1 MKNTLF
7 ILSLLMCITSFAQ
20 NKKSF
25 LRDGNELYTDSS
37 YNDAEMQYRKSLE
50 KDQDYFNASFN
61 LADAVYKQERYEESS
76 ALFDALIDNA
86 PTEND
91 LAKVYHNLGNS
102 LTQEQKLE
110 EAIEAYKNALRIN
123 PNDTETRHNLALS
136 KKQKQEQ
143 EQQEEKKEEN
153 KEEKKDQEKDKEGE
167 DKQEQNKEQ
176 EKKDQEKDKE
186 GEDKQEQNKEQE
198 KEDEKKENQP
208 EDKKEEM
215 SKEDAEKMLEAIQQE
230 EKELQEE
237 LQKKK
242 VKGKRVKV
250 LKDW

>member
-7 ILSLLMCITSFAQ
+7 ILSFLMSFNSFAQ

-25 LRDGNELYTDSS
+25 LRDGNELYADSS
-37 YNDAEMQYRKSLE
+37 FNEAEIQYRKSLE

-76 ALFDALIDNA
+76 ALFDALKDNA
-86 PTEND
+86 PTETD

-102 LTQEQKLE
+102 LVKEQKLE
-110 EAIEAYKNALRIN
+110 EAIDAYKSSLRIN
-123 PNDTETRHNLALS
+123 PKDKDTRHNLAITHR
-136 KKQKQEQ
+136 QKQQQEKEQ
-143 EQQEEKKEEN
+143 ENKDEKDEQEQDKEGENKEEEKENKEQEQSQENKEQQEEKKES
-153 KEEKKDQEKDKEGE
+153 KPEE
-167 DKQEQNKEQ
+167 
-176 EKKDQEKDKE
+176 
-186 GEDKQEQNKEQE
+186 
-198 KEDEKKENQP
+198 
-208 EDKKEEM
+208 KKEEM
-215 SKEDAEKMLEAIQQE
+215 SKETAEKMLEAIQQK

>member
-7 ILSLLMCITSFAQ
+7 ILSFLMSFNSFAQ

-25 LRDGNELYTDSS
+25 LRDGNELYADSS
-37 YNDAEMQYRKSLE
+37 YNEAEMQYRKSLE

-76 ALFDALIDNA
+76 ALFDALKDNA
-86 PTEND
+86 PTETD

-102 LTQEQKLE
+102 LVKEQKLE

-123 PNDTETRHNLALS
+123 PKDKDTRHNLAITH
-136 KKQKQEQ
+136 KQKQQQEKEQ
-143 EQQEEKKEEN
+143 ENKDEKDEQEQDKEGENKEEEKENKEQEQSQENKEQQEEKKES
-153 KEEKKDQEKDKEGE
+153 KPEE
-167 DKQEQNKEQ
+167 
-176 EKKDQEKDKE
+176 
-186 GEDKQEQNKEQE
+186 
-198 KEDEKKENQP
+198 
-208 EDKKEEM
+208 KKEEM
-215 SKEDAEKMLEAIQQE
+215 SKETAEKMLEAIQQK

-237 LQKKK
+237 LQKRK

>member
-86 PTEND
+86 PTENA

-123 PNDTETRHNLALS
+123 PNDAETRHNLALS
-136 KKQKQEQ
+136 EKQKQEQ

-176 EKKDQEKDKE
+176 EK
-186 GEDKQEQNKEQE
+186 
-198 KEDEKKENQP
+198 EDEEKENQP
-208 EDKKEEM
+208 EEKKEEM

>member
-7 ILSLLMCITSFAQ
+7 ILSFLMSFNSFAQ

-25 LRDGNELYTDSS
+25 LRDGNKLYADSS
-37 YNDAEMQYRKSLE
+37 YNEAEMQYRKSLE

-76 ALFDALIDNA
+76 ALFDALKDNA
-86 PTEND
+86 PTETD

-102 LTQEQKLE
+102 LVKEQKLE
-110 EAIEAYKNALRIN
+110 EAIDAYKSSLRIN
-123 PNDTETRHNLALS
+123 PKDKDTRHNLAITH
-136 KKQKQEQ
+136 KQKQQQEQENKDENKENKDEQ
-143 EQQEEKKEEN
+143 EQDKDGENKEEEKENKEQEQNQENKEKQEEKKES
-153 KEEKKDQEKDKEGE
+153 KPEE
-167 DKQEQNKEQ
+167 
-176 EKKDQEKDKE
+176 
-186 GEDKQEQNKEQE
+186 
-198 KEDEKKENQP
+198 
-208 EDKKEEM
+208 KKEEM
-215 SKEDAEKMLEAIQQE
+215 SKETAEKMLEAIQQK

>member
-1 MKNTLF
+1 MKNILIILF
-7 ILSLLMCITSFAQ
+7 FLMSFNSFAQ

-25 LRDGNELYTDSS
+25 LRDGNKLYADSS
-37 YNDAEMQYRKSLE
+37 YNEAEMQYRKSLE

-76 ALFDALIDNA
+76 ALFDALKDNA
-86 PTEND
+86 PTETD

-102 LTQEQKLE
+102 LVKEQKLE
-110 EAIEAYKNALRIN
+110 EAIDAYKSSLRIN
-123 PNDTETRHNLALS
+123 PKDKDTRHNLAITH
-136 KKQKQEQ
+136 KQKQQQEQENKDENKENKDEQ
-143 EQQEEKKEEN
+143 EQDKDGENKEEEKENKEQEQNQENKEKQEEKKES
-153 KEEKKDQEKDKEGE
+153 KPEE
-167 DKQEQNKEQ
+167 
-176 EKKDQEKDKE
+176 
-186 GEDKQEQNKEQE
+186 
-198 KEDEKKENQP
+198 
-208 EDKKEEM
+208 KKEEM
-215 SKEDAEKMLEAIQQE
+215 SKETAEKMLEAIQQK

>member
-1 MKNTLF
+1 MKNILF
-7 ILSLLMCITSFAQ
+7 ILSFLMSFNSIAQ

-25 LRDGNELYTDSS
+25 LRDGNELYADSN
-37 YNDAEMQYRKSLE
+37 YNEAEMQYRKSLE

-76 ALFDALIDNA
+76 ALFDALKDNA
-86 PTEND
+86 PNEND

-102 LTQEQKLE
+102 LVKEQKLE
-110 EAIEAYKNALRIN
+110 EAIDAYKSSLRIN
-123 PNDTETRHNLALS
+123 PKDKDTRHNLAITH
-136 KKQKQEQ
+136 KQKQQQEKEQ
-143 EQQEEKKEEN
+143 ENKDENKEQQEEKKES
-153 KEEKKDQEKDKEGE
+153 KPEE
-167 DKQEQNKEQ
+167 
-176 EKKDQEKDKE
+176 
-186 GEDKQEQNKEQE
+186 
-198 KEDEKKENQP
+198 
-208 EDKKEEM
+208 KKEEM
-215 SKEDAEKMLEAIQQE
+215 SKETAEKMLEAIQQQ

>member
-123 PNDTETRHNLALS
+123 PNDAETRHNLALS

-176 EKKDQEKDKE
+176 EK
-186 GEDKQEQNKEQE
+186 
-198 KEDEKKENQP
+198 EDEEKENQP

>member
-1 MKNTLF
+1 MSINILDLRLKNIA
-7 ILSLLMCITSFAQ
+7 ILLLLVLSASTFAQ

-25 LRDGNELYTDSS
+25 LRDGNTLYADSS
-37 YNDAEMQYRKSLE
+37 YNYAEMQYRKSLE

-61 LADAVYKQERYEESS
+61 LADAVYKQERYKESS

-86 PTEND
+86 TNENN

-102 LTQEQKLE
+102 LVKEKKLD
-110 EAIEAYKNALRIN
+110 EAISAYKSALRIN
-123 PNDTETRHNLALS
+123 PEDKDTRYNLALTTQ
-136 KKQKQEQ
+136 QKQEQ
-143 EQQEEKKEEN
+143 QQEEQKEQEEQEEQEEN
-153 KEEKKDQEKDKEGE
+153 KEEQKEDEEGE
-167 DKQEQNKEQ
+167 NKEEEKQKNKQEQEEENKENTL
-176 EKKDQEKDKE
+176 EE
-186 GEDKQEQNKEQE
+186 
-198 KEDEKKENQP
+198 
-208 EDKKEEM
+208 KKEEM

-230 EKELQEE
+230 EKEIQEE

>member
-7 ILSLLMCITSFAQ
+7 ILSFLMSFNAFAQ
-20 NKKSF
+20 NKKAF
-25 LRDGNELYTDSS
+25 LRGGNELYADSS
-37 YNDAEMQYRKSLE
+37 YNEAEMQYRKSLE

-76 ALFDALIDNA
+76 LLFDALKDNA
-86 PTEND
+86 PTKID

-102 LTQEQKLE
+102 LVKEQKLE
-110 EAIEAYKNALRIN
+110 EAIDAYKSALRIN
-123 PNDTETRHNLALS
+123 PKDKDTRHNLAITY
-136 KKQKQEQ
+136 KEQQKEQ
-143 EQQEEKKEEN
+143 E
-153 KEEKKDQEKDKEGE
+153 
-167 DKQEQNKEQ
+167 NKEQ
-176 EKKDQEKDKE
+176 E
-186 GEDKQEQNKEQE
+186 NKEQE
-198 KEDEKKENQP
+198 NKEQENKENKEQENKEQQENESKP
-208 EDKKEEM
+208 QEKKEEM
-215 SKEDAEKMLEAIQQE
+215 SKEAAEKMLEAIQQK

>member
-86 PTEND
+86 PTKND

-123 PNDTETRHNLALS
+123 PNDAETRHNLALS

-143 EQQEEKKEEN
+143 ERQEEKKEEN

-176 EKKDQEKDKE
+176 EK
-186 GEDKQEQNKEQE
+186 
-198 KEDEKKENQP
+198 EDEEKENQP

>member
-123 PNDTETRHNLALS
+123 PNDAETRHNLALS

-153 KEEKKDQEKDKEGE
+153 KE
-167 DKQEQNKEQ
+167 

>member
-25 LRDGNELYTDSS
+25 LRNGNDLYTDSS

-76 ALFDALIDNA
+76 ALFDALIDNT
-86 PTEND
+86 PSQND

-102 LTQEQKLE
+102 LVKEKKLD
-110 EAIEAYKNALRIN
+110 EAISAYKSALRIN
-123 PNDTETRHNLALS
+123 PADKDTRHNLALITQ
-136 KKQKQEQ
+136 QKQQQ
-143 EQQEEKKEEN
+143 EQQENKDEEN
-153 KEEKKDQEKDKEGE
+153 KEKEQEEKKNEKEK
-167 DKQEQNKEQ
+167 EQNKKQQQQQQQQ
-176 EKKDQEKDKE
+176 E
-186 GEDKQEQNKEQE
+186 NKENTAEQ
-198 KEDEKKENQP
+198 
-208 EDKKEEM
+208 KKEEI
-215 SKEDAEKMLEAIQQE
+215 SKEDAEKMLETIQQE

>member
-1 MKNTLF
+1 MKNILI
-7 ILSLLMCITSFAQ
+7 ILSFLMSFNSFAQ

-25 LRDGNELYTDSS
+25 LRDGNELYADSS
-37 YNDAEMQYRKSLE
+37 YNEAEMQYRKSLE

-76 ALFDALIDNA
+76 ALFDALKDNA
-86 PTEND
+86 PTETD

-102 LTQEQKLE
+102 LVKEQKLE

-123 PNDTETRHNLALS
+123 PKDKDTRHNLAITH
-136 KKQKQEQ
+136 KQKQQQEKEQ
-143 EQQEEKKEEN
+143 ENKDEKDEQEQDKEGENKEEEKENKEQEQSQENKEQQEEKKES
-153 KEEKKDQEKDKEGE
+153 KPQE
-167 DKQEQNKEQ
+167 
-176 EKKDQEKDKE
+176 
-186 GEDKQEQNKEQE
+186 
-198 KEDEKKENQP
+198 
-208 EDKKEEM
+208 KKEEM
-215 SKEDAEKMLEAIQQE
+215 SKETAEKMLEAIQQK

>member
-1 MKNTLF
+1 MKNILF
-7 ILSLLMCITSFAQ
+7 ILSFLMSFNSFAQ

-25 LRDGNELYTDSS
+25 LRGGNELYADSS
-37 YNDAEMQYRKSLE
+37 YNEAEMQYRKSLE

-76 ALFDALIDNA
+76 ALFDALKDNA
-86 PTEND
+86 PTDTD

-102 LTQEQKLE
+102 LVKEQKLE
-110 EAIEAYKNALRIN
+110 EAIDSYKSALRIN
-123 PNDTETRHNLALS
+123 PKDKDTRHNLAVTH
-136 KKQKQEQ
+136 KQKQQQEKEQ
-143 EQQEEKKEEN
+143 ENKDEKEKENKEKEKENKEKEKENKEQEQSQENKEQQEEKKEN
-153 KEEKKDQEKDKEGE
+153 KPQE
-167 DKQEQNKEQ
+167 
-176 EKKDQEKDKE
+176 
-186 GEDKQEQNKEQE
+186 
-198 KEDEKKENQP
+198 
-208 EDKKEEM
+208 KKEEM
-215 SKEDAEKMLEAIQQE
+215 SKETAEKMLEAIQQQ

>member
-1 MKNTLF
+1 MRNLLF
-7 ILSLLMCITSFAQ
+7 ILSFLMSITSIAQ

-25 LRDGNELYTDSS
+25 LRNGNTLYADSS
-37 YNDAEMQYRKSLE
+37 YNEAEIQYRKSLE

-61 LADAVYKQERYEESS
+61 LADAVYKQERFEEAS
-76 ALFDALIDNA
+76 ALFDALRDNA

-102 LTQEQKLE
+102 LVKEQKLE
-110 EAIEAYKNALRIN
+110 EAIDAYKSALRIN
-123 PNDTETRHNLALS
+123 PKDEDTRHNLALS

-143 EQQEEKKEEN
+143 EEN
-153 KEEKKDQEKDKEGE
+153 KEKKDENKDEQKEDNKEEEKE
-167 DKQEQNKEQ
+167 NKEQ
-176 EKKDQEKDKE
+176 EKNQEN
-186 GEDKQEQNKEQE
+186 Q
-198 KEDEKKENQP
+198 EKKEEKTPEEENQ
-208 EDKKEEM
+208 EEM
-215 SKEDAEKMLEAIQQE
+215 SKEDAEKMLESIQQQ

-242 VKGKRVKV
+242 VKGKKVNV

>member
-37 YNDAEMQYRKSLE
+37 YNDAEIQYRKSLE

-61 LADAVYKQERYEESS
+61 LADAVYKQERYKESS

-86 PTEND
+86 PTKND

-123 PNDTETRHNLALS
+123 PNDAETRHNLALS

-143 EQQEEKKEEN
+143 EQKEEKKEEN

-176 EKKDQEKDKE
+176 EK
-186 GEDKQEQNKEQE
+186 
-198 KEDEKKENQP
+198 EDEEKENQP
-208 EDKKEEM
+208 ADKKEEM
-215 SKEDAEKMLEAIQQE
+215 SKKDAEKMLEAIQQE

>member
-1 MKNTLF
+1 MRIELLDIRLKNFIVLLLL
-7 ILSLLMCITSFAQ
+7 ILSTSSFAQ

-37 YNDAEMQYRKSLE
+37 YNEAEMQYRKSLE

-61 LADAVYKQERYEESS
+61 LADAIYKQERYEESS
-76 ALFDALIDNA
+76 ALFDALKDNA
-86 PTEND
+86 PTETD

-102 LTQEQKLE
+102 LVKEQKLE
-110 EAIEAYKNALRIN
+110 EAIAAYKSALRIN
-123 PNDTETRHNLALS
+123 PNDKDTRHNLALS
-136 KKQKQEQ
+136 TQQKQQQEQ
-143 EQQEEKKEEN
+143 ENKEEKKENKDEQKEDKEGENKEEEKENKEQEQNQENKEQQEEKKEN
-153 KEEKKDQEKDKEGE
+153 KPEE
-167 DKQEQNKEQ
+167 
-176 EKKDQEKDKE
+176 
-186 GEDKQEQNKEQE
+186 
-198 KEDEKKENQP
+198 
-208 EDKKEEM
+208 KKEEM
-215 SKEDAEKMLEAIQQE
+215 SKETAEKMLEAIQQK

>member
-1 MKNTLF
+1 MSTEILDIRLKNIA
-7 ILSLLMCITSFAQ
+7 ILLLLVLSTSSFAQ

-25 LRDGNELYTDSS
+25 LRDGNTLYADSS

-86 PTEND
+86 PTKND

-102 LTQEQKLE
+102 LTKEQKLE

-123 PNDTETRHNLALS
+123 PNDAETRHNLALS

-143 EQQEEKKEEN
+143 EQQKEK

-167 DKQEQNKEQ
+167 DKQEQK
-176 EKKDQEKDKE
+176 
-186 GEDKQEQNKEQE
+186 EQNKEQE
-198 KEDEKKENQP
+198 KQDEEKENQP
-208 EDKKEEM
+208 EEKKEEM

>member
-7 ILSLLMCITSFAQ
+7 ILSFLMSFNAFAQ

-25 LRDGNELYTDSS
+25 LRDGNELYADSS
-37 YNDAEMQYRKSLE
+37 YNEAEMQYRKSLE

-76 ALFDALIDNA
+76 ALFDALKDNA
-86 PTEND
+86 PTETD

-102 LTQEQKLE
+102 LVKEQKLD
-110 EAIEAYKNALRIN
+110 EAIEAYKSSLRIN
-123 PNDTETRHNLALS
+123 PKDKDTRNNLAITH
-136 KKQKQEQ
+136 KQKQQQEKEQENKDENKDEKDEQ
-143 EQQEEKKEEN
+143 EQDKEGEN
-153 KEEKKDQEKDKEGE
+153 KEEEK
-167 DKQEQNKEQ
+167 QNKEQ
-176 EKKDQEKDKE
+176 EQSQE
-186 GEDKQEQNKEQE
+186 NKEKE
-198 KEDEKKENQP
+198 KEKKESKP
-208 EDKKEEM
+208 EEKKEEM
-215 SKEDAEKMLEAIQQE
+215 SKETAEKMLEAIQQK

>member
-1 MKNTLF
+1 MKNILF
-7 ILSLLMCITSFAQ
+7 ILSFLMSFNSFAQ

-25 LRDGNELYTDSS
+25 LRGGNELYADSS
-37 YNDAEMQYRKSLE
+37 YNEAEMQYRKSLE

-76 ALFDALIDNA
+76 ALFDALKDNA
-86 PTEND
+86 PTDTD

-102 LTQEQKLE
+102 LVKEQKLE
-110 EAIEAYKNALRIN
+110 EAIDSYKSALRIN
-123 PNDTETRHNLALS
+123 PKDKDTRHNLAVTH
-136 KKQKQEQ
+136 KQKQQQEKEQ
-143 EQQEEKKEEN
+143 ENKDEKEKENKEKEKENKEKEKENKEKEKENKEQEQSQENKEQQEEKKEN
-153 KEEKKDQEKDKEGE
+153 KPQE
-167 DKQEQNKEQ
+167 
-176 EKKDQEKDKE
+176 
-186 GEDKQEQNKEQE
+186 
-198 KEDEKKENQP
+198 
-208 EDKKEEM
+208 KKEEM
-215 SKEDAEKMLEAIQQE
+215 SKETAEKMLEAIQQQ

>member
-1 MKNTLF
+1 MKNILI
-7 ILSLLMCITSFAQ
+7 ILSFLMSFNSFAQ

-25 LRDGNELYTDSS
+25 LRDGNKLYADSS
-37 YNDAEMQYRKSLE
+37 YNEAEMQYRKSLE

-76 ALFDALIDNA
+76 ALFDALKDNA
-86 PTEND
+86 PTETD

-102 LTQEQKLE
+102 LVKEQKLE
-110 EAIEAYKNALRIN
+110 EAIDAYKSSLRIN
-123 PNDTETRHNLALS
+123 PKDKDTRHNLAITH
-136 KKQKQEQ
+136 KQKQQQQQEQ
-143 EQQEEKKEEN
+143 ENKDEKDEQEQDKEGENKEEEKENKEQEQSQENKEQQEEKKES
-153 KEEKKDQEKDKEGE
+153 KPEE
-167 DKQEQNKEQ
+167 
-176 EKKDQEKDKE
+176 
-186 GEDKQEQNKEQE
+186 
-198 KEDEKKENQP
+198 
-208 EDKKEEM
+208 KKEEM
-215 SKEDAEKMLEAIQQE
+215 SKETAEKMLEAIQQK

>member
-86 PTEND
+86 PTKND

-123 PNDTETRHNLALS
+123 PNDAETRHNLALS

-176 EKKDQEKDKE
+176 EK
-186 GEDKQEQNKEQE
+186 
-198 KEDEKKENQP
+198 EDEKKENQP
-208 EDKKEEM
+208 EDKKEEI

>member
-61 LADAVYKQERYEESS
+61 LADAVYKQERYEEST
-76 ALFDALIDNA
+76 ALFNALIDNA

-110 EAIEAYKNALRIN
+110 EAIEAYKNALRLN
-123 PNDTETRHNLALS
+123 PNDAETRHNLALS

-176 EKKDQEKDKE
+176 EK
-186 GEDKQEQNKEQE
+186 
-198 KEDEKKENQP
+198 EDEEKENQP
-208 EDKKEEM
+208 EEKKEEM
-215 SKEDAEKMLEAIQQE
+215 SKEDAEKMLEAIQRE